1 MSCKKKASRKTAA
14 ASSPSTLKE
23 QRAQALEIAAAYL
36 TAAQDK
42 AAPLASQVNDKIG
55 PLTDQLSDKIGP
67 ISEKLGP
74 ISDQAVEAG
83 KKALDV
89 SKEYAQEKVVPT
101 LHQAYDTF
109 QKDILPGLEER
120 AEKVTALTAVEEA
133 TRRGQAA
140 VSALK
145 GESTELAAKAGIE
158 TKSVKKAKRR
168 GKFGK
173 VLGTLAIL
181 GGISAAAVVASRRFM
196 SSSDDGWT
204 AHEPKV
210 TYSWTPGDKDE
221 MADKP
226 APKPAS
232 KAEEK
237 SQDKSAEKAEAS
249 HGSKPV
255 AKPEPKKKDK
265 SVPADPVAA
274 MADEGGPAAAAPE
287 TTAET
292 TIFGA
297 TKAPE
302 ESKKDEEPK
311 ATSYVGENP
320 PEGYVIKGNDR
331 SMKYHVPGSGGY
343 DRTIADVWF
352 ATEEAAQA
360 AGFTKAQR

>member
-42 AAPLASQVNDKIG
+42 AAPLAAQVNDKIG

-89 SKEYAQEKVVPT
+89 SKEYTQDKVVPA

-109 QKDILPGLEER
+109 QKDVLPGLEER
-120 AEKVTALTAVEEA
+120 AERVAAMPAVEEA

-145 GESTELAAKAGIE
+145 GESTELAAKAGVE
-158 TKSVKKAKRR
+158 TTSVKKAKHRS
-168 GKFGK
+168 KLGK
-173 VLGTLAIL
+173 VLGTLAVL
-181 GGISAAAVVASRRFM
+181 GGISAAAVVAGRRFM

-210 TYSWTPGDKDE
+210 TYSWTPGDKGK
-221 MADKP
+221 ATDKP
-226 APKPAS
+226 APKS
-232 KAEEK
+232 G
-237 SQDKSAEKAEAS
+237 D
-249 HGSKPV
+249 
-255 AKPEPKKKDK
+255 KPEPKTDGT

-274 MADEGGPAAAAPE
+274 MANEGGPAAAAPE

-292 TIFGA
+292 TE
-297 TKAPE
+297 APE
-302 ESKKDEEPK
+302 EGTKDENSK

-320 PEGYVIKGNDR
+320 PKEYVIKGNDR